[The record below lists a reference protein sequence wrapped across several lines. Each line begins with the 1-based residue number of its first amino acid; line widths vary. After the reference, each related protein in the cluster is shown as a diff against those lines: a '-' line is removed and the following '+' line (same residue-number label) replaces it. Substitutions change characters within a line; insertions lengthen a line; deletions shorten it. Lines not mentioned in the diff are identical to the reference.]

1 MLTGGGKAKR
11 QRGEA
16 ATATHG
22 GTERKAGSRE
32 GGARSENEIRRRDP
46 EVEGEPQ
53 EGSVGERGVPEVGSR
68 AQVCY
73 PLRSSR
79 GIYSQFPIDGG
90 QIKLLLPCRRLV
102 SVH

>member
-1 MLTGGGKAKR
+1 
-11 QRGEA
+11 
-16 ATATHG
+16 
-22 GTERKAGSRE
+22 
-32 GGARSENEIRRRDP
+32 
-46 EVEGEPQ
+46 
-53 EGSVGERGVPEVGSR
+53 
-68 AQVCY
+68 VCY